1 MSKNL
6 EAKFWDPR
14 IDTCQCSGDVSRK
27 VLFFFRWKLYRGW
40 FGIVVNLHCFGDFGV
55 VLGLLNHIPYCN
67 HVTVWG
73 AHGIILEK
81 GCCCEFFGTVLLLV
95 LGSIALF

>member
-1 MSKNL
+1 M
-6 EAKFWDPR
+6 
-14 IDTCQCSGDVSRK
+14 
-27 VLFFFRWKLYRGW
+27 
-40 FGIVVNLHCFGDFGV
+40 VNRHCFGDFGV

-73 AHGIILEK
+73 AHGIISEK